1 MAEPIRLPRL
11 LTERDAAKALGVSND
26 TLFRERRRGRIAFT
40 LIGNRVRYTEAHLAE
55 YIENRTQRCR
65 ANETID
71 RSSSANTGLANGPTP
86 KCGAG
91 AGLIPAHDKRAAHRL
106 AQSTFKKSN

>member
-71 RSSSANTGLANGPTP
+71 RSSSANTGS
-86 KCGAG
+86 AG
-91 AGLIPAHDKRAAHRL
+91 ATTARYGAELGSTRKIDRHAAHHSLNLILNRR
-106 AQSTFKKSN
+106 S